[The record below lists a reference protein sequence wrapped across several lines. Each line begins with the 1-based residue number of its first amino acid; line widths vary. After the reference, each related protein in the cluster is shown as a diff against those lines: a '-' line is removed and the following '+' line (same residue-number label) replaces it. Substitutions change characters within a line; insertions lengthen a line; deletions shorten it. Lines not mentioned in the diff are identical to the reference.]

1 MSDIGLGSNVK
12 GLAGFLGE
20 ENVEQALCGA

>member
-1 MSDIGLGSNVK
+1 MSDIGLESNVK